1 MKKLS
6 EAERNAP
13 KERMAQIRASSEVEA
28 RKRAYKEQTGK
39 DMENGDA
46 RKIGTRALNKYRQEM
61 GSVSRKERNIKIT
74 DQEWAAIQAGAISE
88 SKLVR
93 ILNNA
98 DIDELRERAMPKRT
112 STLSVAQK
120 NRIKALSASNYTLAE
135 IANKL
140 GVSTSTVSKYLKE

>member
-1 MKKLS
+1 MLF
-6 EAERNAP
+6 R
-13 KERMAQIRASSEVEA
+13 
-28 RKRAYKEQTGK
+28 
-39 DMENGDA
+39 
-46 RKIGTRALNKYRQEM
+46 
-61 GSVSRKERNIKIT
+61 
-74 DQEWAAIQAGAISE
+74 